1 MVDCIYE
8 MDFDHLESII
18 DDECK
23 VLILCNPHNPGGIVW
38 KKETLVRLADICA
51 KHNILVISDEI
62 HAEMAYPQYTHFP
75 FSSVSDTAASC
86 SVTFMAPRKKINI
99 ASIVSSYALVHNR
112 HIL

>member
-1 MVDCIYE
+1 

-62 HAEMAYPQYTHFP
+62 HAEMAILSTRITRSPPYRIPP
-75 FSSVSDTAASC
+75 LPAA
-86 SVTFMAPRKKINI
+86 
-99 ASIVSSYALVHNR
+99 
-112 HIL
+112 